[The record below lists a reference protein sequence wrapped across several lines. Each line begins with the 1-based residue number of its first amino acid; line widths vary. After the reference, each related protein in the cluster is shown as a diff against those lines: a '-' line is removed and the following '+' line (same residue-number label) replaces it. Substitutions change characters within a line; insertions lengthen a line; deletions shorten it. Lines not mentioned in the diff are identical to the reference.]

1 MARETGAGDGDG
13 IGKVLILMGE
23 ESRDDVAFDDVMAMW
38 ERWRR
43 GDAGMSGDDAGVG
56 LSSNSLMVS

>member
-1 MARETGAGDGDG
+1 MSGDGDG

-23 ESRDDVAFDDVMAMW
+23 ESREDVAFDDVMAMW

-43 GDAGMSGDDAGVG
+43 GDAGMSTWW
-56 LSSNSLMVS
+56 